1 MLSSACSDLGDLIM
15 SNIEN
20 VGPIDPAEKTSPILN
35 EKGTVIY
42 LGTQA
47 GTPEVDVCLYAS
59 KTYILGMEVCAAGRV
74 MQCGNNGTWVWT
86 SRSCCG
92 G

>member
-1 MLSSACSDLGDLIM
+1 M

-20 VGPIDPAEKTSPILN
+20 VGPIDPNEKTSPIQN
-35 EKGTVIY
+35 EQGAFIY
-42 LGTQA
+42 LGTEPGSPEA
-47 GTPEVDVCLYAS
+47 GVCLYANR
-59 KTYILGMEVCAAGRV
+59 TYALGTEVCAAGRV
-74 MQCGNNGTWVWT
+74 MQCGFNGIWVWT